1 MDFVDA
7 VKTMELLP
15 IAWIPAMIVQPRM
28 PTPAASQP
36 VIGMERLKPRAKK
49 PVGLPHDVI
58 MAERGGSDMEVED
71 LMPIVP
77 VDKGKR
83 RADAGPAPKWTRRG
97 TVTVSDVEG
106 VSLKRDLQD
115 SPSRPDPVAK
125 RQRVIEGL
133 VPGGLD
139 FSGLQVKEFDLVS
152 EDQIAGVTAKV
163 RCPEVPD
170 DSQADYSR
178 SPAATVSP
186 KRRPP
191 VEPSGASTI
200 KLG

>member
-1 MDFVDA
+1 
-7 VKTMELLP
+7 
-15 IAWIPAMIVQPRM
+15 MIVQPRM

-58 MAERGGSDMEVED
+58 MAEREGSDMEVED
-71 LMPIVP
+71 LMPVVP

-83 RADAGPAPKWTRRG
+83 RADAGPAPKRTRRG
-97 TVTVSDVEG
+97 TVPVPEVEG
-106 VSLKRDLQD
+106 ASSKRDLQD

-152 EDQIAGVTAKV
+152 EDQIAGAMTKV
-163 RCPEVPD
+163 RCLEIPD
-170 DSQADYSR
+170 DSRADYLR
-178 SPAATVSP
+178 SPAAIASP
-186 KRRPP
+186 RRRPLAK
-191 VEPSGASTI
+191 PSGGSTTSQ
-200 KLG
+200 G